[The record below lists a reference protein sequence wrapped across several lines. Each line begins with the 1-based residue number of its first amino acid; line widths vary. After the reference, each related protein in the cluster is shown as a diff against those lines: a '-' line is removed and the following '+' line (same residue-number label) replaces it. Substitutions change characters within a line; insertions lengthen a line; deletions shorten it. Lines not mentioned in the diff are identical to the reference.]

1 VQQQSATNLY
11 LIFLTVSL
19 LLKQA
24 VYTASLTV
32 AYLSFLIELFFENVA

>member
-1 VQQQSATNLY
+1 
-11 LIFLTVSL
+11 L

-32 AYLSFLIELFFENVA
+32 AYLSFFIESLFQNVAYVSCGWY

>member
-1 VQQQSATNLY
+1 
-11 LIFLTVSL
+11 L

-32 AYLSFLIELFFENVA
+32 AYLVFSSNRCLKTLRISAVGDIKKQVVQSVLT

>member
-1 VQQQSATNLY
+1 
-11 LIFLTVSL
+11 L

-32 AYLSFLIELFFENVA
+32 AYLSIFIKSFENVAYISCGWYYKTGNSACFDM